1 MISPDL
7 ANSEQSHR
15 AKALKFFLIAAA
27 VIIIDQIVKVVV
39 KTNMIMGEAGQIHVI
54 GDFFK
59 LYFIENNGAAFGL
72 TVGKLLSPIGIDL
85 SEETGKLILSVFSIF
100 AVFAIGYVL
109 YRLASHRSPLP
120 LFVALIFGGA
130 LGNIIDRTFYG
141 LIYHEMNN
149 YEGGLFLGRVV
160 DMFYFDMGRL
170 SIGDWHM
177 DMFPIFNIADSC
189 ISIGIVV
196 ILIFQ
201 GKFFK
206 MDEEAQPQ
214 TTESA
219 EVPTSSDSPNQETG
233 SAPASQ
239 EVKPE

>member
-1 MISPDL
+1 MSSPSL
-7 ANSEQSHR
+7 THSAESKP
-15 AKALKFFLIAAA
+15 AKALKYFLIAAA
-27 VIIIDQIVKVVV
+27 IIVIDQIVKVVV
-39 KTNMIMGEAGQIHVI
+39 KLNMVMGEAGQIHVI

-59 LYFIENNGAAFGL
+59 IYFIENNGAAFGL

-85 SEETGKLILSVFSIF
+85 SEETGKLILSVFSIV
-100 AVFAIGYVL
+100 AVVAIGYVL
-109 YRLASHRSPLP
+109 YKLANHRSPLP

-141 LIYHEMNN
+141 LFFHEMNN

-177 DMFPIFNIADSC
+177 DMFPIFNVADSC
-189 ISIGIVV
+189 ISVGIVV

-201 GKFFK
+201 NRFFK
-206 MDEEAQPQ
+206 MDEKYHGSPTTQEPVANSSPEQAESEQP
-214 TTESA
+214 ES
-219 EVPTSSDSPNQETG
+219 
-233 SAPASQ
+233 
-239 EVKPE
+239 